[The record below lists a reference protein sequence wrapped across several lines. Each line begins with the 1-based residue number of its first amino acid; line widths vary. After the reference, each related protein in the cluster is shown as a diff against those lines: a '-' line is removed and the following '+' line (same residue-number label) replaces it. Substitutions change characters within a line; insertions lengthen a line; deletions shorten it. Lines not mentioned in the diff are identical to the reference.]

1 MNAWSLGLGLLA
13 LLLLG
18 PVVVLFILCWKEIQA
33 HWDLRLFLSEYLK
46 TLGYVLPV
54 VVGFVLLNLFWER
67 QVEVERARGATR
79 IFAQYVGQMG
89 DLLRKARDWLERRT
103 TSERE
108 AEQRV
113 EQVRRF
119 LDQAVWMSQGL
130 QMLHAMA
137 MAAVKDHQAMDSLT
151 GFCFRI
157 LPRVNALR
165 DVTDLRPGNYDLR
178 QELEFLA
185 KEIEEWLKGAEHG
198 LPKSRAVGR
207 SPG

>member
-67 QVEVERARGATR
+67 QVEVERARGA
-79 IFAQYVGQMG
+79 
-89 DLLRKARDWLERRT
+89 